1 MPDPGRDHPHVVTHV
16 SSCVDT
22 SDDSPAYEVV
32 ARLSQSLTD
41 EESKLAAAL
50 WRHPGNLGVSGPTP
64 ELRICA
70 DLAILRRVRADLAE
84 DEAILAVNVALKWAA
99 HLMAADSTVG

>member
-1 MPDPGRDHPHVVTHV
+1 M
-16 SSCVDT
+16 
-22 SDDSPAYEVV
+22 
-32 ARLSQSLTD
+32 
-41 EESKLAAAL
+41 
-50 WRHPGNLGVSGPTP
+50 SGPTP
-64 ELRICA
+64 ELRVCA